1 MHRLLFHEVGD
12 VLNLI
17 ACRLNPLPPDLVVEF
32 ESTDHAGLQEA
43 LEFTQAD
50 QADDVLLLLLEQVFP
65 FVHDVQDLGNF
76 RFGMAAVLAFSGDR
90 KGFL

>member
-1 MHRLLFHEVGD
+1 MLDFVAR
-12 VLNLI
+12 
-17 ACRLNPLPPDLVVEF
+17 RLNPLLPDFVVEF
-32 ESTDHAGLQEA
+32 ESADHAGLQEA
-43 LEFTQAD
+43 FEFSQAD
-50 QADDVLLLLLEQVFP
+50 QADDALPLLLEQVFP